1 MEQGSSRPQDNSELL
16 ALKEQV
22 SKLSSEKATL
32 VEKNKKISK
41 EKRG

>member
-1 MEQGSSRPQDNSELL
+1 MEQGVSKPQDNSELL
-16 ALKEQV
+16 ALREQV
-22 SKLSSEKATL
+22 SKLKAEKAAL

>member
-16 ALKEQV
+16 TLKEQV
-22 SKLSSEKATL
+22 SKLMAEKAAL